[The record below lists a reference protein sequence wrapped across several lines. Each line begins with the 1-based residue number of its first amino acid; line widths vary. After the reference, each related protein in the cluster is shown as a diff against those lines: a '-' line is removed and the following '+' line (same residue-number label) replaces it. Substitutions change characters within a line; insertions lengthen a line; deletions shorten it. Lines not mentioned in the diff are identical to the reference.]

1 MFKKHINFKNL
12 FYLCG
17 YLKIYNILIMKF
29 FYLIIF
35 IFIFYNAVFSQLDSR
50 KFTYD
55 SGPNAGALNY
65 EMLEDLTSKMFEK
78 NVAFFNEEQVEHFI
92 NISANDL
99 PQYSDEEL
107 HKRLLAIPTTIP
119 LKFTPQVGELIRYFS
134 YKKRAYTTRMLTMS
148 QVYFPI
154 FEEAL
159 EEADLPLELKCLSVI
174 ESALNP
180 LAKSRVGATGLWQF
194 MHGTAKYEGM
204 EINTLYDSR
213 SDIYISTEHAVK
225 FLKKLHNLYGDW
237 FLALAAYNAGPGNVN
252 KAIKRSGGYDF
263 WTIKSALPRE
273 TQNYVPSFIAMVYMM
288 YYAKDYQLFPG
299 TPKINIKDATFYKI
313 NEKQSLKYL
322 AELSGTDEETLK
334 IYNPAL
340 KKGIVPKT
348 EDGFSILLPRQ
359 IAANLDKKVDLLAQD
374 PYIYNPA
381 YIPPPT
387 IPVEP
392 IITNETLAETP
403 ETVKTNEISNETND
417 QKSEPVKVS
426 SIISNLNSKSNKEF
440 KIVKIVETKKV
451 IDYHKVR
458 KGENATEIARKYQ
471 ISLDDLSEW
480 NKKANL
486 KKLLV
491 GSKLKIEKTIKEVKP
506 QLMPVQNKSNH
517 SEEEEAFVHKLKKG
531 ETLLQLTRKYNVSL
545 NDLRAWNNLED
556 DNVLIGQEIK
566 IKTEKSKLE
575 SNTLE
580 QYFIHI
586 AKGGDTLQSASNL
599 YNVPLETLKKL
610 NNIPE
615 NAPLK
620 EGEKIKIPSS

>member
-1 MFKKHINFKNL
+1 
-12 FYLCG
+12 
-17 YLKIYNILIMKF
+17 MK
-29 FYLIIF
+29 F
-35 IFIFYNAVFSQLDSR
+35 IFIFLFVFILFSSVFSQLDSR
-50 KFTYD
+50 KFTYE

-78 NVAFFNEEQVEHFI
+78 NIAYFNEEQVEHFI
-92 NISANDL
+92 NININDL

-119 LKFTPQVGELIRYFS
+119 LKFTPQVGELIRYFA

-194 MHGTAKYEGM
+194 MHGTAKHEGM

-288 YYAKDYQLFPG
+288 YYAKDYQLYPG

-348 EDGFSILLPRQ
+348 EDGFSILLPRH
-359 IAANLDKKVDLLAQD
+359 IAFNLDKKVDLLAQD

-392 IITNETLAETP
+392 VNETESIVETT
-403 ETVKTNEISNETND
+403 EINKNTEKDKDEIIEKT
-417 QKSEPVKVS
+417 EPVKVS
-426 SIISNLNSKSNKEF
+426 SIISNINSKNNKEF

-458 KGENATEIARKYQ
+458 KGENASEIARKYQ
-471 ISLDDLSEW
+471 VSLNDLSDW
-480 NKKANL
+480 NQKANL

-506 QLMPVQNKSNH
+506 QLIPVQNKSAH
-517 SEEEEAFVHKLKKG
+517 SDEDEEIVHKLKKG

-545 NDLRAWNNLED
+545 NDLRAWNDLDD

-566 IKTEKSKLE
+566 IKTEKNKLE
-575 SNTLE
+575 SNTL
-580 QYFIHI
+580 QNYFIHI
-586 AKGGDTLQSASNL
+586 AKGGDTLQSASSL
-599 YNVPLETLKKL
+599 YNVPIETLKKL
-610 NNIPE
+610 NNLPE